1 MEVLMSMNR
10 IDDASPERQALV
22 DRIGWFGMATLV
34 LTMVHHAYGAFAF
47 GTPWRLHVAVIV
59 VPVAAAIAS
68 ARYLYRR
75 NPRGRIGA
83 LASWTMIGLTVIVPV
98 AFFGGFEG
106 LYNHVMKNAFYFADA
121 SPRVLNLLFPTAAY
135 EPPRDVFFE
144 ITGVL
149 HVVPAGLAGVSL
161 WRLFRSRPTASISQA
176 AA

>member
-1 MEVLMSMNR
+1 MSINR
-10 IDDASPERQALV
+10 FDDASPERQVLV
-22 DRIGWFGMATLV
+22 DRIVWFGLATLV

-47 GTPWRLHVAVIV
+47 GAPWRLHVAIVV

-75 NPRGRIGA
+75 NQHGRLGA
-83 LASWTMIGLTVIVPV
+83 VALWTMLGLTIVVPV
-98 AFFGGFEG
+98 AAFGGFEG
-106 LYNHVMKNAFYFADA
+106 VYNHVMKNAFYLANA
-121 SPRVLNLLFPTAAY
+121 SPQLLSALFPAPTY
-135 EPPRDVFFE
+135 EPPGDVFFE

-161 WRLFRSRPTASISQA
+161 WRFFRSRSTASISHA